1 MSFDTLYKEFS
12 ETKNGDLCKF
22 CNKYK
27 DNSVATHFLLVRT
40 FGTKNIESILNKHG
54 IPFEIYDEKK
64 MMKLLYDS
72 KIGIK
77 DLLEYIEAKRTDL
90 IEERIEELEGLQKLI
105 KEIPIV
111 DCGIRDDNINALVK
125 SFTRN
130 KELKTIDSVNDF
142 LYDQVV
148 LRFSQYCLWSFYNQT
163 TNDIIEIFLLQHPKV
178 IPPPRKITNID
189 FFLQIRDE
197 IVPFD
202 QKITHVSD
210 NYFELAS
217 QWLIEQQN
225 GSDNFQNS
233 YSKKEFQRIKEYYK
247 AYKKAHKELQLPNI
261 GDLPTKN
268 QISLIMLLLYITTL
282 LCLLK

>member
-1 MSFDTLYKEFS
+1 M
-12 ETKNGDLCKF
+12 
-22 CNKYK
+22 
-27 DNSVATHFLLVRT
+27 
-40 FGTKNIESILNKHG
+40 I
-54 IPFEIYDEKK
+54 
-64 MMKLLYDS
+64 
-72 KIGIK
+72 
-77 DLLEYIEAKRTDL
+77 
-90 IEERIEELEGLQKLI
+90 
-105 KEIPIV
+105 
-111 DCGIRDDNINALVK
+111 
-125 SFTRN
+125 
-130 KELKTIDSVNDF
+130 
-142 LYDQVV
+142 
-148 LRFSQYCLWSFYNQT
+148 
-163 TNDIIEIFLLQHPKV
+163 
-178 IPPPRKITNID
+178 
-189 FFLQIRDE
+189 FFLQIGDE

>member
-1 MSFDTLYKEFS
+1 M
-12 ETKNGDLCKF
+12 
-22 CNKYK
+22 
-27 DNSVATHFLLVRT
+27 AQ
-40 FGTKNIESILNKHG
+40 KNIESILNKHG
-54 IPFEIYDEKK
+54 IPFETCDEKK

-111 DCGIRDDNINALVK
+111 DCRIRDDNINALVK

-178 IPPPRKITNID
+178 IPTPREITNID
-189 FFLQIRDE
+189 FFLQIGDE

-202 QKITHVSD
+202 QKITHVPD
-210 NYFELAS
+210 NYFELVS

-225 GSDNFQNS
+225 GSDNFQNDC
-233 YSKKEFQRIKEYYK
+233 SKKEFQRIKEYYK

-261 GDLPTKN
+261 GDLQTKN
-268 QISLIMLLLYITTL
+268 QISLIMLLL
-282 LCLLK
+282 